1 MASLGTALAQ
11 LTTFSGTAVAPLTY
25 KWLSYSLKPAKR
37 DSNLAKV
44 QIAVSTSQFMLQNN
58 VRTEENTLVSF

>member
-1 MASLGTALAQ
+1 MASLGTALEQ